1 MKTRNLGITFL
12 SILLLLFSIPS
23 QGRPLRAANALAKE
37 ATLPKKTLQ
46 VALRAYEANL
56 RTDLPEAI
64 VASGIFQAM
73 RFKLVYPNLNYSKI
87 VSALIRLSLQSST
100 AELRHHAQIA
110 ACIMAN
116 TEAYLSA
123 EEMAQLYS
131 FTEETRG
138 DFFDFLEAKVRA
150 TASN

>member
-1 MKTRNLGITFL
+1 MKTTNLGLTFL

-23 QGRPLRAANALAKE
+23 QGRPLRAANVLAKE

-46 VALRAYEANL
+46 VALRAYENNL
-56 RTDLPEAI
+56 RTDLPEAV
-64 VASGIFQAM
+64 VASGIFQAL

-87 VSALIRLSLQSST
+87 VSALLRLSLQSNT
-100 AELRHHAQIA
+100 AELRHYAQIA
-110 ACIMAN
+110 ACVMSNA
-116 TEAYLSA
+116 EAYLSA

-131 FTEETRG
+131 FTEETREG
-138 DFFDFLEAKVRA
+138 FFALLEAKVRA